1 MRGILEI
8 NNKPLSNTDCTQK
21 PSTCGLSQELVVVV
35 CNESVE
41 VIGWSDWSGHR
52 SHWCESDSSL
62 PLNRLVWL
70 TSTTAVSWEPLE
82 SRIQRL
88 ICMCTNVYTQTIHHT
103 VWIMSLVWESVWEL
117 QNKSKE
123 NYIRGK
129 LCPKI
134 LILLQTGHFD
144 LFSTMVVKIQKFCFF
159 LNFNGFCFM
168 ISYKFIFKNWQWNEC
183 KQLQHNFEW
192 ILGRSLLVC
201 RTVSVK
207 SGAWL
212 MIESVWR
219 SYAGWVFWGLC
230 NSG

>member
-70 TSTTAVSWEPLE
+70 TSTIAVSWEPLE
-82 SRIQRL
+82 SRNQSL
-88 ICMCTNVYTQTIHHT
+88 ICMCTTVYTQTIHHT
-103 VWIMSLVWESVWEL
+103 HVNGSNSWWKCGSWVWEL

-144 LFSTMVVKIQKFCFF
+144 LFSTMVVKIQKFC
-159 LNFNGFCFM
+159 
-168 ISYKFIFKNWQWNEC
+168 
-183 KQLQHNFEW
+183 
-192 ILGRSLLVC
+192 
-201 RTVSVK
+201 
-207 SGAWL
+207 
-212 MIESVWR
+212 
-219 SYAGWVFWGLC
+219 VF
-230 NSG
+230 S